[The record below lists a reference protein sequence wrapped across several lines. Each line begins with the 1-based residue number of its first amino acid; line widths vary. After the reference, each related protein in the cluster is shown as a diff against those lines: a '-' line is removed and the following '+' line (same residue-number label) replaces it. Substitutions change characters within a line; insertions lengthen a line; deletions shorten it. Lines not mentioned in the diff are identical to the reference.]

1 MYDVLGDSQGIPDSH
16 VVCLARSVW
25 EFVVGDF
32 LGNTFQTVGMLAR
45 CFTLGKTR
53 HIKRY
58 EKNICR
64 DVLFSIPRLNIL
76 HTKSIT
82 YLFVYTWNDH

>member
-1 MYDVLGDSQGIPDSH
+1 MYDVLGHSQGIPDSH

-45 CFTLGKTR
+45 CFWVSGRVSVAFMIIFCHCL
-53 HIKRY
+53 Y
-58 EKNICR
+58 VICS
-64 DVLFSIPRLNIL
+64 LIL
-76 HTKSIT
+76 
-82 YLFVYTWNDH
+82 